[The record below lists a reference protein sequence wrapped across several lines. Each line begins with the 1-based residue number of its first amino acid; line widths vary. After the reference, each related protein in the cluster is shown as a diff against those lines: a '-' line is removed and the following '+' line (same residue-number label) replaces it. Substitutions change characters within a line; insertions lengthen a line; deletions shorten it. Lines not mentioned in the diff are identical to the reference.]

1 MLMSLKEQEYT
12 SPPQTYMLNAQPH
25 SLSFTINTHYLSAFL
40 SVTETETRTEAL
52 NKHSPLSTSQS
63 LTSSLPGKVF
73 LKMDNKS
80 DVKAIMARF
89 QAGGGS
95 TDETSSA
102 PPGRIKQPLH
112 PTLSSGPPIQ
122 KKPVLESLS
131 GSAVN
136 TPPKPSFLKN
146 TVSTKSDTEVQEPN
160 KAKALASRFANIQD
174 DSNMNSKP
182 FTVNKQQTPLKSPL
196 SQAPEVKSLAQK
208 PPFNKPPLTSTVS
221 ESKPAFPKP
230 SPAISNK
237 PSWVKDENNAAPN
250 SSPAPLKL
258 PGVQQKPIGGIVKL
272 RQQAEEQAG
281 GNKDNVIKP
290 SSLANSS
297 SKPTSNFRTAQ
308 NLFNKEE
315 KTEQTESGGTSKP
328 GLTATNSIPPP
339 KPPASKKPSFKKPVK
354 PSPLASGGVNGN
366 DSSGPKRNPLPN
378 SLALGPPPA
387 KPNRPPKVNLE
398 NIKRGSEA
406 SDEGPSF
413 KKPIAASNHVA
424 QNQAPPPALPN
435 LPPRHPGAMN
445 QQEDTYDD
453 VDHVTNSPPPLPP
466 SAAHPSQRGKEEIN
480 DDDDDDGEMY
490 EDLDERWEAAEQ
502 KQEKKKEK
510 EDKEE
515 KKRQEA
521 EKKEQ
526 KEREKKEQEARKRF
540 KLVGPLEVLQKG
552 KASTDC
558 RSSKTDL
565 GLKQGDPVD
574 IIRVQGNPEGKWL
587 GRAQDGSIGYVKTT
601 SVEIDFNSLKNQG
614 ASLQQAYEPE
624 VYDDIDVVD
633 NSTKKGPGVVL
644 PPLPGG
650 EEGEIYDDVVDPNLE
665 VSPFDP
671 RSSLK
676 PRSFLRMFDRNRRP
690 ASSKVVPPP
699 SQFTADGNS
708 DKPGQAI
715 DEEIYD
721 DVDSQNA
728 PIPPPISSIP
738 PGKIKTKVD
747 EMDPKKQK
755 KFEKEEKEF
764 RKKFKYEGEIQVLYQ
779 VNVIHNLTNKKWS
792 GKELPVKAGEALDV
806 IAKAVDNKLIC
817 RNEDGK
823 FGYVSTSHIAMDD
836 GDIYDDI
843 GDGTF

>member
-665 VSPFDP
+665 V
-671 RSSLK
+671 R
-676 PRSFLRMFDRNRRP
+676 
-690 ASSKVVPPP
+690 VPPP

>member
-1 MLMSLKEQEYT
+1 MSFF
-12 SPPQTYMLNAQPH
+12 
-25 SLSFTINTHYLSAFL
+25 SL
-40 SVTETETRTEAL
+40 
-52 NKHSPLSTSQS
+52 Q
-63 LTSSLPGKVF
+63 
-73 LKMDNKS
+73 DNKS

-136 TPPKPSFLKN
+136 TAPKPSFLKN

-174 DSNMNSKP
+174 DSNTNSKP

-366 DSSGPKRNPLPN
+366 NSSGPKRNPLPN

-406 SDEGPSF
+406 SDEG
-413 KKPIAASNHVA
+413 K
-424 QNQAPPPALPN
+424 L
-435 LPPRHPGAMN
+435 
-445 QQEDTYDD
+445 
-453 VDHVTNSPPPLPP
+453 
-466 SAAHPSQRGKEEIN
+466 
-480 DDDDDDGEMY
+480 
-490 EDLDERWEAAEQ
+490 DLS
-502 KQEKKKEK
+502 QEKKKEK

-624 VYDDIDVVD
+624 VYDDIDVIDNRYGIATVNDESLMWPQHFFTDTDVD
-633 NSTKKGPGVVL
+633 NTF
-644 PPLPGG
+644 
-650 EEGEIYDDVVDPNLE
+650 EN
-665 VSPFDP
+665 
-671 RSSLK
+671 
-676 PRSFLRMFDRNRRP
+676 
-690 ASSKVVPPP
+690 A
-699 SQFTADGNS
+699 T
-708 DKPGQAI
+708 I

-817 RNEDGK
+817 RNEDGNTDV
-823 FGYVSTSHIAMDD
+823 FVFVYSD

>member
-1 MLMSLKEQEYT
+1 
-12 SPPQTYMLNAQPH
+12 
-25 SLSFTINTHYLSAFL
+25 
-40 SVTETETRTEAL
+40 
-52 NKHSPLSTSQS
+52 
-63 LTSSLPGKVF
+63 
-73 LKMDNKS
+73 MDNKS

-136 TPPKPSFLKN
+136 TAPKPSFLKN

-174 DSNMNSKP
+174 DSNTNSKP

-366 DSSGPKRNPLPN
+366 NSSGPKRNPLPN

-466 SAAHPSQRGKEEIN
+466 S
-480 DDDDDDGEMY
+480 
-490 EDLDERWEAAEQ
+490 AAEQ

-665 VSPFDP
+665 V
-671 RSSLK
+671 R
-676 PRSFLRMFDRNRRP
+676 
-690 ASSKVVPPP
+690 VPPP

-843 GDGTF
+843 GDECIYDND

>member
-1 MLMSLKEQEYT
+1 
-12 SPPQTYMLNAQPH
+12 MLNAQPH

-136 TPPKPSFLKN
+136 TAPKPSFLKN

-174 DSNMNSKP
+174 DSNTNSKP

-366 DSSGPKRNPLPN
+366 NSSGPKRNPLPN

-665 VSPFDP
+665 V
-671 RSSLK
+671 R
-676 PRSFLRMFDRNRRP
+676 
-690 ASSKVVPPP
+690 VPPP

-843 GDGTF
+843 GDECIYDND